1 MFSFN
6 FFPFNAPNDI
16 NVDVFGDKNDES
28 FFVSKPEY
36 NIVIIKNNIL
46 FKIKM
51 KQNEFNLNNLKII
64 LFLDRLFYV
73 FYQGIIPYFLFS
85 YNYYYQLC

>member
-51 KQNEFNLNNLKII
+51 KQLECILNFGQHKSRIKFINDS
-64 LFLDRLFYV
+64 FL
-73 FYQGIIPYFLFS
+73 GSIFL
-85 YNYYYQLC
+85 